1 MDADCT
7 SDTEENNA
15 GELHRMHLPWRS
27 QEFTEFAHKLDLATI
42 DCLRKEKGSRYV
54 QRTKLLELR
63 RLPPIN
69 TSEDL
74 PVPIGLPRN
83 CYNLVYLQT
92 KSKIA
97 QGVLNTHTEPLEFP
111 SI

>member
-7 SDTEENNA
+7 SYTEENNA
-15 GELHRMHLPWRS
+15 GELHCMHLPWCS

-54 QRTKLLELR
+54 QRTKLLELHQ
-63 RLPPIN
+63 LPPIN

-74 PVPIGLPRN
+74 PFPIGLPRN
-83 CYNLVYLQT
+83 CYNLVFLQI
-92 KSKIA
+92 KSRVA
-97 QGVLNTHTEPLEFP
+97 QGVLHTHTKPL
-111 SI
+111 